1 MFYPNIQFEN
11 LFLFLSLTSQEYFIL
26 YLMTKTHQWIV
37 ADLCFCC
44 RITLNMERVAGLNV
58 CDFGPTE
65 VLRKYFRSA
74 LARIARC
81 LVQLKRGTYIYE
93 KTYAVLLKTKNMK
106 V

>member
-26 YLMTKTHQWIV
+26 YLMTKCQQWIV
-37 ADLCFCC
+37 ADLCPSC

-58 CDFGPTE
+58 CDFSPTE
-65 VLRKYFRSA
+65 VLWKYFRSA
-74 LARIARC
+74 MARS
-81 LVQLKRGTYIYE
+81 
-93 KTYAVLLKTKNMK
+93 AV